1 MRALLFAVLSATALS
16 LCGTAVAGAADTAT
30 SQPSALPSFQH
41 IDPNGV
47 QNVSLITVSGKKLI
61 CHHQSHEGALL
72 PQQICLTQQSWDRMR
87 QQQQAMVS
95 NWEIHSSGARR

>member
-1 MRALLFAVLSATALS
+1 MRALLFTVLSATALS

-30 SQPSALPSFQH
+30 SEPSALPNFQH

-47 QNVSLITVSGKKLI
+47 QTVSLTTASGKKLI
-61 CHHQSHEGALL
+61 CHYQTHEGALL
-72 PQQICLTQQSWDRMR
+72 PRKICLTQQSWDRMR